1 MAKKDQKGADAD
13 QKEEMQM
20 FDVMPG
26 ADPMEPDPE
35 TPVDLSFGLSD
46 AGDTSEKVMTMD
58 DLEGS
63 EEEVAEETVAEDLAL
78 GDTQD
83 ETVDETAEEEPE
95 EVEEPEDA
103 ASRIVE
109 EEVSSDDDETV
120 AVEDPLPNSDDETP
134 PEQEKKSKPNHMV
147 PKKRLDEVLG
157 KLKASQKE
165 LEEMK
170 KATTPPPDAPEAYD
184 FDAKEAEYMN
194 LVLDGKEKEAV
205 ALRQQIRAAEKT
217 QLEWEMGQKMQATV
231 SHNQTAT
238 ALQRA
243 ASEIESN
250 FPVFNKNSDQYDEG
264 MTQEVID
271 LRDAFIIKGDD
282 PVEALSKA
290 AAFVIRSN
298 DMLTADESSTLDGS
312 AAPKVDEVAKKRAE
326 VTKKLSQAK
335 AQPPELPGES
345 SSSRGEKP
353 INLATMSE
361 EEFNALPDATLKRLR
376 GDLY

>member
-1 MAKKDQKGADAD
+1 MAKKDDKQ
-13 QKEEMQM
+13 EEIEM

-26 ADPMEPDPE
+26 ADPMEPEPE
-35 TPVDLSFGLSD
+35 TPVDLSFGLED
-46 AGDTSEKVMTMD
+46 AGDTSETVMTMEDLDAAVEETVEDSGQD
-58 DLEGS
+58 D
-63 EEEVAEETVAEDLAL
+63 EVTEETVAEDLAL
-78 GDTQD
+78 SDTQD
-83 ETVDETAEEEPE
+83 EEQADEAETDPEPAE
-95 EVEEPEDA
+95 T
-103 ASRIVE
+103 RIVE
-109 EEVSSDDDETV
+109 DGSSSDDDETV
-120 AVEDPLPNSDDETP
+120 AVDDALPNSDDENTSEEP
-134 PEQEKKSKPNHMV
+134 KRSKPNHMV
-147 PKKRLDEVLG
+147 PKKRLDEVLS

-217 QLEWEMGQKMQATV
+217 QLEWEMGQKMQQTV
-231 SHNQTAT
+231 SNNQTAT

-243 ASEIESN
+243 ASEIEAN
-250 FPVFNKNSDQYDEG
+250 FPVFDKNSDQYSEEL
-264 MTQEVID
+264 TQEVIE

-282 PVEALSKA
+282 PVEALSRA
-290 AAFVIRSN
+290 ATFVIKTN
-298 DMLTADESSTLDGS
+298 DMLTADEGSTLGAT

-326 VTKKLSQAK
+326 VTKKLNQAK

-353 INLATMSE
+353 INLANMSE
-361 EEFNALPDATLKRLR
+361 EEFNALPEATLKRLR

>member
-1 MAKKDQKGADAD
+1 MAKKDKQDEK
-13 QKEEMQM
+13 QEEMQM

-46 AGDTSEKVMTMD
+46 ESETENTVMTVD
-58 DLEGS
+58 DLDESVEEPVESS
-63 EEEVAEETVAEDLAL
+63 EQDIDVTEETVAEDLAL

-83 ETVDETAEEEPE
+83 ETAEEA
-95 EVEEPEDA
+95 EDA
-103 ASRIVE
+103 SSRIVE
-109 EEVSSDDDETV
+109 EEDPPDDDETV

-134 PEQEKKSKPNHMV
+134 PEQVKKSKPNHMV

-194 LVLDGKEKEAV
+194 LVLDGREKEAV

-217 QLEWEMGQKMQATV
+217 QLEWEMGQKMQQTV
-231 SHNQTAT
+231 SNNQTAT

-243 ASEIESN
+243 ASEIESS
-250 FPVFNKNSDQYDEG
+250 FPIFDKNSDQYDEG
-264 MTQEVID
+264 MTQEVIE

-282 PVEALSKA
+282 PVEALSRA
-290 AAFVIRSN
+290 AAFVIKSN
-298 DMLTADESSTLDGS
+298 DMLSNEEGSTLGGS
-312 AAPKVDEVAKKRAE
+312 AAPKVDEVSKKRAE
-326 VTKKLSQAK
+326 VTKKLNQAK

>member
-1 MAKKDQKGADAD
+1 MAKKDKQDEK
-13 QKEEMQM
+13 QEEIQM

-46 AGDTSEKVMTMD
+46 ESETENTVMTMD
-58 DLEGS
+58 DLEES
-63 EEEVAEETVAEDLAL
+63 VEEPVEDSGQDDEVTEETVAEDLAL

-83 ETVDETAEEEPE
+83 ETAEEA
-95 EVEEPEDA
+95 VEEAEDA
-103 ASRIVE
+103 PSRIVE
-109 EEVSSDDDETV
+109 EENSSDDDETV
-120 AVEDPLPNSDDETP
+120 AVDDPLPNSDDETP
-134 PEQEKKSKPNHMV
+134 SEQAKKSKPNHMV

-194 LVLDGKEKEAV
+194 LVLDGREKEAV

-217 QLEWEMGQKMQATV
+217 QLEWEMGQKMQQTV
-231 SHNQTAT
+231 SNNQTAT

-243 ASEIESN
+243 ASEIESS
-250 FPVFNKNSDQYDEG
+250 FPVFDKNSDQYDEG
-264 MTQEVID
+264 MTQEVIE

-290 AAFVIRSN
+290 ASFVIKSN
-298 DMLTADESSTLDGS
+298 DMLSNEEGSTLGGS

-361 EEFNALPDATLKRLR
+361 EEFNALPEATLKRLR